1 ESGAPPSANG
11 FEITE
16 TAAVTNFDAAE
27 AFVRRARERHCRV
40 SLDDFGA
47 GMSSFEYLRRFPID
61 AIKIDGSFVQH
72 IANSRFDREIVSA
85 ITGIARSMGA
95 AVVAE
100 KIEERNG
107 LEILI
112 GMGVAY
118 GQGYLLHRPEPLE
131 AIVARAVSG
140 AILSERP
147 HARLGAVK

>member
-1 ESGAPPSANG
+1 
-11 FEITE
+11 
-16 TAAVTNFDAAE
+16 
-27 AFVRRARERHCRV
+27 
-40 SLDDFGA
+40 
-47 GMSSFEYLRRFPID
+47 FPID